1 MTKTLQPHR
10 QKHREGRNQAFNHV
24 GQQLYRYPAL
34 RCSALERYAN
44 IYITSQMIPY
54 KTRPDSS
61 NKLPPGIPY
70 IVGNEAAERFSYY
83 GMRAI
88 LVIFMTQ
95 YLMNSSGQLDV
106 MSENEAQG
114 YFHLFVS
121 TVYFMPL
128 FGALLAD
135 GLLGKYRTIIFLSL
149 IYCLGHFALAIDDTR
164 MGLLIGQ
171 GLIAMGAG
179 GIKPCVSAHIGDQ
192 FGIANRHLMTKVFSW
207 FYFSINFGA
216 FTAMLI
222 IPWLLDHYGSSIA
235 FAVPGFLMLLAT
247 VTFWSGRYRFVHIP
261 PAGINFIKEMF
272 SHDGMASL
280 GKLASIYAFIAIFWA
295 LFEQTGS
302 SWILQA
308 QKMDRL
314 VFGFELLPSQIQAAN
329 PLLIML
335 LVPLFSYVIYPFLS
349 RFFVLTALR
358 KMTIGLFLTV
368 IAFAIP
374 GYIQMQL
381 DNGLSPHIIWQLL
394 AYVLLT
400 SAEVMVSITCL
411 EFSYTQAP
419 KTMKSFVMAFYF
431 LSVAVGNLFTS
442 AVNFFIQNEDGTSKL
457 AGANYFWFFTGLM
470 FITAVL
476 FLFVSNRYKEDNSY
490 TML

>member
-1 MTKTLQPHR
+1 
-10 QKHREGRNQAFNHV
+10 
-24 GQQLYRYPAL
+24 
-34 RCSALERYAN
+34 
-44 IYITSQMIPY
+44 MISY
-54 KTRPDSS
+54 KTRPDESD
-61 NKLPPGIPY
+61 KLPSGIPY

-121 TVYFMPL
+121 AVYFMPL

-171 GLIAMGAG
+171 GLIAIGAG

-207 FYFSINFGA
+207 FYFAINFGA

-235 FAVPGFLMLLAT
+235 FAVPSFLMLLAT
-247 VTFWSGRYRFVHIP
+247 LTFWSGRYRFVHVA

-272 SHDGMASL
+272 SPVGITSL
-280 GKLASIYAFIAIFWA
+280 GKLTSIYAFIAVFWA

-314 VFGFELLPSQIQAAN
+314 VFGVELLPSQIQAAN

-335 LVPLFSYVIYPFLS
+335 LVPFFSYVIYPFLT
-349 RFFVLTALR
+349 RFFVLSPLR

-374 GYIQMQL
+374 GTIQMYL
-381 DNGLSPHIIWQLL
+381 DNGLTPHITWQLL

-431 LSVAVGNLFTS
+431 LSVALGNLFTS
-442 AVNFFIQNEDGTSKL
+442 AVNFFIQNDDGSSKL

-470 FITAVL
+470 LITAVL
-476 FLFVSNRYKEDNSY
+476 FLFVSKRYKEDNSY
-490 TML
+490 TMYK

>member
-1 MTKTLQPHR
+1 MLK
-10 QKHREGRNQAFNHV
+10 
-24 GQQLYRYPAL
+24 
-34 RCSALERYAN
+34 
-44 IYITSQMIPY
+44 Y
-54 KTRPDSS
+54 KTRPDQS
-61 NKLPPGIPY
+61 NTLPSGIPY

-88 LVIFMTQ
+88 LVVFMTQ

-121 TVYFMPL
+121 AVYFMPL

-149 IYCLGHFALAIDDTR
+149 LYCLGHFAMAIDDTR

-171 GLIAMGAG
+171 GLIALGAG

-192 FGIANRHLMTKVFSW
+192 FGIGNQHLMTKVFSW
-207 FYFSINFGA
+207 FYFAINFGA

-222 IPWLLDHYGSSIA
+222 IPSLLDHFGSSFA
-235 FAVPGFLMLLAT
+235 FAVPGLLMLTAT

-272 SHDGMASL
+272 SRAGIISL
-280 GKLASIYAFIAIFWA
+280 GKLASIYIFIAVFWA
-295 LFEQTGS
+295 LFDQTGS

-308 QKMDRL
+308 QKMDRM
-314 VFGFELLPSQIQAAN
+314 VFSFELLPSQIQAAN

-335 LVPLFSYVIYPFLS
+335 LVPLFSSVIYPFLS
-349 RFFVLTALR
+349 RFFVLTALK
-358 KMTIGLFLTV
+358 KMTIGLFLMV
-368 IAFAIP
+368 VAFAIP
-374 GYIQMQL
+374 AYIQMQL
-381 DNGLSPHIIWQLL
+381 DHGLTPHITWQLF
-394 AYVLLT
+394 AYLLLT

-431 LSVAVGNLFTS
+431 LSVAIGNLFTS
-442 AVNFFIQNEDGTSKL
+442 AVNFFIQNNDGSSKL
-457 AGANYFWFFTGLM
+457 AGADYFWFFTGLM
-470 FITAVL
+470 FIAAVL
-476 FLFVSNRYKEDNSY
+476 FLFVSHRYKEHKAC
-490 TML
+490 TMP